1 MKTKQ
6 EEKPYHIYHEFF
18 GVSIKRQ
25 ILKLFKKNIRDE
37 YWVKDIVQIPNTD
50 RWIVKLE
57 KDFVKTL
64 KK

>member
-18 GVSIKRQ
+18 GVTIRSQ
-25 ILKLFKKNIRDE
+25 LLKLFKKNIQDE
-37 YWVKDIVQIPNTD
+37 YFIKDIVQIPNTD

-57 KDFVKTL
+57 QEFIIK
-64 KK
+64 